1 MEEAPVPDNDAA
13 MYRGMALKTAEDDD
27 YEELTSPAYDVPRRA
42 MPAHVETPIYYNAS
56 SRAVMYSLTS
66 TSRLV

>member
-1 MEEAPVPDNDAA
+1 MMQPCS
-13 MYRGMALKTAEDDD
+13 YRGMALKTAEDDD
-27 YEELTSPAYDVPRRA
+27 YEELTTPAYDVPRRA
-42 MPAHVETPIYYNAS
+42 MPACVETPIYYNAS